1 MKYEKQATHLYSHP
15 NTNAKFM
22 QDKFMMGKFFPKPP
36 KNLKEKIKIMR
47 ERTIKKQ
54 FWINQ
59 DEENLLK
66 SKSKRAGLN
75 ESEFL
80 RSLIKG
86 YKIKEQPTEQI
97 RDFIK
102 QISGIANNINQIART
117 VNSTKYIRNQD
128 LEYIKNTIPKF
139 ILEFQKKVYSRE

>member
-1 MKYEKQATHLYSHP
+1 
-15 NTNAKFM
+15 
-22 QDKFMMGKFFPKPP
+22 
-36 KNLKEKIKIMR
+36 MR
-47 ERTIKKQ
+47 ERSIKKQ

-66 SKSKRAGLN
+66 SKSKKAGLN

-86 YKIKEQPTEQI
+86 YKIKEQPTEEI

>member
-1 MKYEKQATHLYSHP
+1 
-15 NTNAKFM
+15 
-22 QDKFMMGKFFPKPP
+22 
-36 KNLKEKIKIMR
+36 MR
-47 ERTIKKQ
+47 ERSIKKQ

-86 YKIKEQPTEQI
+86 YKIKEQPTEEI

-128 LEYIKNTIPKF
+128 LEYIKNTIPQF
-139 ILEFQKKVYSRE
+139 ILKFQKKVYSRE

>member
-1 MKYEKQATHLYSHP
+1 
-15 NTNAKFM
+15 
-22 QDKFMMGKFFPKPP
+22 
-36 KNLKEKIKIMR
+36 MR
-47 ERTIKKQ
+47 ERSIKKQ

-86 YKIKEQPTEQI
+86 YKIKEQPTKEI

-102 QISGIANNINQIART
+102 QISGISNNINQIART
-117 VNSTKYIRNQD
+117 VNSTRYIRNED
-128 LEYIKNTIPKF
+128 LEYIKNTIPQF
-139 ILEFQKKVYSRE
+139 ILEFQKKVYSRGDDF